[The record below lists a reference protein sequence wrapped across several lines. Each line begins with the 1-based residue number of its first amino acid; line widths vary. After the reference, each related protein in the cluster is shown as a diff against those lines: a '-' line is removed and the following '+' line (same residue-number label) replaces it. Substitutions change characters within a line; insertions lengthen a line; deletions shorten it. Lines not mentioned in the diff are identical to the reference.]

1 MYEIYL
7 VSFESVLRA
16 FDSDTWNIIYRDA
29 SYIIIKLYT
38 EKTTAKKKKEN
49 PLNLDLKYPP
59 LKGVEVFTK
68 NLCFLFKGSL

>member
-7 VSFESVLRA
+7 VSFESILRV

-38 EKTTAKKKKEN
+38 EKTTLPKKRKKI
-49 PLNLDLKYPP
+49 L
-59 LKGVEVFTK
+59 
-68 NLCFLFKGSL
+68 